1 MQSPC
6 ATINHLATRANELG
20 RFLADPNATQRLAE
34 VRSPLRKKIIQV
46 GLASTALRDQLR
58 VYYDT
63 YDTKP
68 YREAG
73 LTVIGRGFYS
83 IATLEQSTQ
92 TVRKFHYRYTGESEN
107 VLQSIIDE
115 YQHKQRLCQRYLGA
129 VAVTQTYHIEPAPY
143 DATIPMIVATQPLI
157 RCRRFLDL
165 VTHPPRASQVRSISS
180 MEQFLAGNHQLI
192 THHQAVSGLV
202 GRHNLGITP
211 AGELRLVDPIPLLA
225 TRPLDATPYQQSC
238 QAIEYYAAT
247 CDV

>member
-1 MQSPC
+1 M
-6 ATINHLATRANELG
+6 
-20 RFLADPNATQRLAE
+20 
-34 VRSPLRKKIIQV
+34 

-92 TVRKFHYRYTGESEN
+92 TVRKFHYRYAGESEN

-129 VAVTQTYHIEPAPY
+129 VAVTQTYPY
-143 DATIPMIVATQPLI
+143 DATIPMIVATQLLI

-192 THHQAVSGLV
+192 THHQAVSDLV

-225 TRPLDATPYQQSC
+225 TRPLDATPYQQPC
-238 QAIEYYAAT
+238 QTIDHRAAVY
-247 CDV
+247 DV